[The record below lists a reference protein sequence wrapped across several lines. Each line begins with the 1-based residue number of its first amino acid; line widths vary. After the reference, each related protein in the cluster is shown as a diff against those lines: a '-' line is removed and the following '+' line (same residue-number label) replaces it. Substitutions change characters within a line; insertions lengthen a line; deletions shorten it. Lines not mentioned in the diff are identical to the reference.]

1 MTKYNKRFFIYQP
14 ILFAL
19 ILIIGIYIGSKL
31 ASVSSFNNDMFSIKS
46 YKYNKIS
53 DIINYIEQ
61 DYVDS
66 VNRKKLTEESIIG
79 MLKELDPHSQY
90 IPAEEFNEVNDQ
102 LLGNF
107 EGIGIQFRIE
117 KDTITVINT
126 ILGGPSEKSG
136 IKAGDRIVK
145 INDTLVAGIKIK
157 NKDAVKKL
165 KGKRGTKVKVSIF
178 RRGVNEL
185 INFNIIRDVI
195 PTYSLDIA
203 YMINDS
209 LGYIKLNKFSATTY
223 DEFIK
228 ALKDLKQKGMTKLIL
243 DLRGNIG
250 GYLQSA
256 IKIADEFL
264 EDKKLIVYTEGNS
277 RPKNFAYATEKGC
290 FEKNE
295 LIVLIDEESASASEI
310 IAGAIQDND
319 RGLIIGRRSFGKGL
333 VQEQLNFPDGS
344 ALRLT
349 VARYHTPTGRCIQKS
364 YENGIEDYYM
374 EFYNRYTNGE
384 LENADSIH
392 FDDSLKYITPG
403 GKVVYGGGGIM
414 PDIYVPIEKDIK
426 LKYYNQLINKGL
438 IFRYA
443 FEYTDKNR
451 DQLSTYKTFENF
463 NTDFIISDLIFNDF
477 LNFAEE
483 NGVKKENKGIEYANE
498 RIKILL
504 KAFIGRNLLD
514 DKGFYPIYHKVDK
527 TFQKAVE
534 LL

>member
-145 INDTLVAGIKIK
+145 INDTLFAGIKIK

-228 ALKDLKQKGMTKLIL
+228 ALKELKQKGMTKLIL

-319 RGLIIGRRSFGKGL
+319 RGLI
-333 VQEQLNFPDGS
+333 
-344 ALRLT
+344 
-349 VARYHTPTGRCIQKS
+349 
-364 YENGIEDYYM
+364 
-374 EFYNRYTNGE
+374 
-384 LENADSIH
+384 
-392 FDDSLKYITPG
+392 
-403 GKVVYGGGGIM
+403 
-414 PDIYVPIEKDIK
+414 
-426 LKYYNQLINKGL
+426 
-438 IFRYA
+438 
-443 FEYTDKNR
+443 
-451 DQLSTYKTFENF
+451 
-463 NTDFIISDLIFNDF
+463 
-477 LNFAEE
+477 
-483 NGVKKENKGIEYANE
+483 
-498 RIKILL
+498 
-504 KAFIGRNLLD
+504 
-514 DKGFYPIYHKVDK
+514 
-527 TFQKAVE
+527 
-534 LL
+534 

>member
-228 ALKDLKQKGMTKLIL
+228 ALKDLKQ
-243 DLRGNIG
+243 
-250 GYLQSA
+250 
-256 IKIADEFL
+256 
-264 EDKKLIVYTEGNS
+264 
-277 RPKNFAYATEKGC
+277 
-290 FEKNE
+290 
-295 LIVLIDEESASASEI
+295 
-310 IAGAIQDND
+310 
-319 RGLIIGRRSFGKGL
+319 
-333 VQEQLNFPDGS
+333 
-344 ALRLT
+344 
-349 VARYHTPTGRCIQKS
+349 
-364 YENGIEDYYM
+364 
-374 EFYNRYTNGE
+374 
-384 LENADSIH
+384 
-392 FDDSLKYITPG
+392 
-403 GKVVYGGGGIM
+403 
-414 PDIYVPIEKDIK
+414 
-426 LKYYNQLINKGL
+426 
-438 IFRYA
+438 
-443 FEYTDKNR
+443 
-451 DQLSTYKTFENF
+451 
-463 NTDFIISDLIFNDF
+463 
-477 LNFAEE
+477 
-483 NGVKKENKGIEYANE
+483 
-498 RIKILL
+498 
-504 KAFIGRNLLD
+504 
-514 DKGFYPIYHKVDK
+514 
-527 TFQKAVE
+527 
-534 LL
+534 